1 MNKQQGDSKVQQ
13 RNLDQEQKPLIKEEE
28 TEQIDKKDLEKRQAS
43 SLHILNKPSLSGF
56 KYDEFPMTSIV
67 LHLTFFIMLAIYKFA
82 ETNVGPMGIIITFFY
97 IGIQIESL
105 FGDIPNF
112 FKIKPVL
119 RDITPILKQWKE
131 KSVDLTYDVISYHY
145 QSSRVHGQK
154 RRSKSFSSSDSVKLD
169 YLTCEDVTE
178 DCSEIFKKYN
188 IFVIYSSIM
197 FTYGN
202 QKAEQEITNKI
213 KTIKEEQQKQDKYV
227 DDKINIQL
235 KDIQNEVVDLVYAK
249 SGSIFINKFFFWLTS
264 LLLLTVPYRLYVN
277 SQTAHLQYKIHKKIY
292 V

>member
-1 MNKQQGDSKVQQ
+1 MQ
-13 RNLDQEQKPLIKEEE
+13 RNLEQEQKPLKEEE
-28 TEQIDKKDLEKRQAS
+28 EAEQIDKKDLEKRHAS
-43 SLHILNKPSLSGF
+43 SLHVLTKPSLSGF

-67 LHLTFFIMLAIYKFA
+67 LHLTFFILLAIYKFV
-82 ETNVGPMGIIITFFY
+82 ESNVGPMGIIITFFY
-97 IGIQIESL
+97 IGIQMES
-105 FGDIPNF
+105 FYGDIPRF

-119 RDITPILKQWKE
+119 RDITPILKQWRE
-131 KSVDLTYDVISYHY
+131 KWVDLTYDAISYHY

-154 RRSKSFSSSDSVKLD
+154 RRSKAFSSSDSVKLD
-169 YLTCEDVTE
+169 YLTCEDATE
-178 DCSEIFKKYN
+178 DCSEILKKYN

-197 FTYGN
+197 FSYGN
-202 QKAEQEITNKI
+202 KKAEEEIANKI
-213 KTIKEEQQKQDKYV
+213 KTIKEEQQKNDKYV
-227 DDKINIQL
+227 DDSINIQL
-235 KDIQNEVVDLVYAK
+235 KDIQNEVVDLVYVK